1 VKSVAVTA
9 YIPPI
14 NAADAGVPEGSYVPL
29 PVEFIPV
36 ANPFPLAVADIG
48 VELARTTDGVT
59 PLEPVSHVV
68 NTVIPPVTL
77 GTAISL

>member
-1 VKSVAVTA
+1 M
-9 YIPPI
+9 PPI
-14 NAADAGVPEGSYVPL
+14 NAAEDGDPDGLYVPL

-36 ANPFPLAVADIG
+36 ANGPPNVVAVTG
-48 VELARTTDGVT
+48 VELAKTEEGAT
-59 PLEPVSHVV
+59 PLGPVSHVV